1 MSHHCKFITVIV
13 LGLVACSLSGWFS
26 AFPSVAQA
34 QQAQR
39 RKVRG
44 RQTQAPTRSK
54 HYERHTYKAKDG
66 TSIDYWLMS
75 PAEVQSG
82 QKYPLVLALH
92 GRGGTTTAAT
102 VLGSEK
108 YRRQFPCFVI
118 APVSTRQGVWA
129 RARKTI
135 GSGNRKKAGKEM
147 LPAAIEA
154 LESLLEKYPID
165 RDRIYVTGQSMGG
178 FGTFGALVQRPDL
191 FAAGIP
197 VAGGWAVRDAEKIK
211 DTPLWVFHGDKDNVV
226 PTELSRNMVEAIR
239 KAGGHPKYTEFAGV
253 GHNSWSRA
261 YASPRTWDWLFAQK
275 RQPR

>member
-1 MSHHCKFITVIV
+1 MNRHCKFIKIIV
-13 LGLVACSLSGWFS
+13 VGLVGCSLSGSFS
-26 AFPSVAQA
+26 DFPSIAEA
-34 QQAQR
+34 QQGR
-39 RKVRG
+39 RRQARG

-54 HYERHTYKAKDG
+54 HYEHHTYKAKDG
-66 TSIDYWLMS
+66 TSIDYWLMT
-75 PAEVQSG
+75 PAEIESG
-82 QKYPLVLALH
+82 HKYPLVLALH

-102 VLGSEK
+102 VLGSDK
-108 YRRQFPCFVI
+108 YRRQFPCFVM
-118 APVSTRQGVWA
+118 APASTREGVWA
-129 RARKTI
+129 RARKTPD
-135 GSGNRKKAGKEM
+135 NRRRRKAGKEM

-197 VAGGWAVRDAEKIK
+197 VAGGWAVRDAAKIK
-211 DTPLWVFHGDKDNVV
+211 NIPIWVFHGDKDNVV

-239 KAGGHPKYTEFAGV
+239 KAGGDPKYTEFAGV
-253 GHNSWSRA
+253 GHNSWSRT
-261 YASPRTWDWLFAQK
+261 YASPRTWEWLFAQK